1 MLILDAAVDNLEWW
15 RLLIAVVSGLM
26 SLIGTGI
33 GVFFS
38 VKSLIKQMKE
48 KTFAENWE
56 LIKTMA
62 TSAMTEAEKSEKSGA
77 DKKQM
82 VIDAVTAGCKA
93 AGIDISVF
101 MTQLSAFIDNSIA
114 FANTIK

>member
-1 MLILDAAVDNLEWW
+1 MLILDATWDWLATAKGIIT
-15 RLLIAVVSGLM
+15 LISMALG
-26 SLIGTGI
+26 LIGSGI

>member
-1 MLILDAAVDNLEWW
+1 MVLDAVVGSLEWW
-15 RLLIAVVSGLM
+15 QLLIAVISGLM
-26 SLIGTGI
+26 GLIGTGI
-33 GVFFS
+33 GIFFS
-38 VKSLIKQMKE
+38 IKTIVKQMKE
-48 KTFAENWE
+48 KTFSENWE

-62 TSAMTEAEKSEKSGA
+62 TSAMTEAEKSKKSGA

-82 VIDAVTAGCKA
+82 VIDAVTAGAKA
-93 AGIDISVF
+93 AGIDISAF